1 MSDGKLL
8 FETALDTK
16 GLTTGLDTVKSAATT
31 AFEVSVK
38 AVAAVSGALS
48 TGAAAAIKVGTSFE
62 TSMSQVA
69 AISGATGDELQA
81 LTDKAKAMGAATKF
95 SASESAD
102 AMTYMAMAGWKTED
116 MLSGIAGIMD
126 LAAASG
132 EDLATTSDI
141 VTDALTAFG
150 LTAQDSTHFADILAA
165 ASSNA
170 NTNVSMMGET
180 FKYVAPVAGALGF
193 SAEDCATAIGLMANS
208 GIKASQAGTSLRS
221 IMSRLTSPTD
231 DVQTAMDA
239 LGVSMTNSDGTMKSL
254 NDIILDLREG
264 FAGLTE
270 AEQAQMASDIAGQ
283 EAMSGLL
290 AIVNASDSDF
300 TKLQE
305 SIYGCDGAAAQ
316 MADTMQDNLQGKITI
331 LKSALEGLGIDI
343 YESMESALSGAA
355 DLGNE
360 YIDELSTAF
369 EEGGPE
375 GLANAL
381 GSILADVVTRA
392 AEFAPQLVDLA
403 VELIKALAQG
413 IIDNLPQLFE
423 AAEEIADTILDGIG
437 DLCPALDPVTDALKK
452 IIEHLDDVALAA
464 GAAAIVFAGLK
475 AGMAIQSAVKGFQEA
490 QLAIALFKASTE
502 GANIA
507 QAALNGTLTVGE
519 AIVAL
524 LTGKMTLAELASAGL
539 AKAQTVLNGVMS
551 ANPVTLIVLAIAALV
566 AIFVVLWNKCD
577 WFREFWSGLWE
588 NIQSAASDVIDAI
601 VGFFTETIPNAVDGF
616 VDFIKNNWQTLL
628 MLLNPATMLAG
639 IFKLVYDNCDAF
651 REFVDGFIENIK
663 NAVTNAWDSLVQW
676 VSELPET
683 IMYWLGFILTSLIL
697 WGQDLIN
704 WAATAI
710 PEFAETIVTFFSELP
725 EKIAAFFGKI
735 LADLAVWASNMVA
748 EAVETGTNFRDS
760 IVTFFSQLPER
771 IATLLGKVI
780 GRILSFAAKMRE
792 RASDA
797 GKGFFDN
804 IVAALKDLPSR
815 MSEIGK
821 HIVDGI
827 WTGISGGWDWLTGQ
841 VKKLADSLFQGAKD
855 ALEIHSPSKKFKWL
869 GEMCVEGMDAP
880 LADYNPYETLQESM
894 DAGVIRPELFAGA
907 AVTQPGDAVRN
918 TAGALTGGSAASTVS
933 GENIDYE
940 QMGAVFR
947 RSVDGM
953 TVSMDG
959 RPVGKVIAP
968 YVNDEIGKING
979 RRT

>member
-8 FETALDTK
+8 FETSLDTK
-16 GLTTGLDTVKSAATT
+16 GFTTGLDTVKKTATSAFSVSTKAVTAITGAMAAGLTAATT
-31 AFEVSVK
+31 QSVK
-38 AVAAVSGALS
+38 AYADYEQLVGGVETLFKESESTVLEYANIAYKTAGLS
-48 TGAAAAIKVGTSFE
+48 ANAYMDTVTSFSASLLQSLDGDTAAAATKADRAITDMADNANKMGTNMRDIQNAYQGFAKQNYTMLDNLKLGYGGTKEEMERLIATANEINAQQGIATSYSIDSFADI
-62 TSMSQVA
+62 VD
-69 AISGATGDELQA
+69 AIHVVQENLDITG
-81 LTDKAKAMGAATKF
+81 TTAKEASTTIQGSIASLGAAWENFLTGM
-95 SASESAD
+95 AD
-102 AMTYMAMAGWKTED
+102 PDQDFDTLLNNLID
-116 MLSGIAGIMD
+116 S
-126 LAAASG
+126 
-132 EDLATTSDI
+132 
-141 VTDALTAFG
+141 ALTAADNLIPRIVETTPRLVDG
-150 LTAQDSTHFADILAA
+150 LSQIATNLSGYLPGILQ
-165 ASSNA
+165 
-170 NTNVSMMGET
+170 ELL
-180 FKYVAPVAGALGF
+180 P
-193 SAEDCATAIGLMANS
+193 
-208 GIKASQAGTSLRS
+208 S
-221 IMSRLTSPTD
+221 IL
-231 DVQTAMDA
+231 
-239 LGVSMTNSDGTMKSL
+239 DGTQAL
-254 NDIILDLREG
+254 LDSVSAALPDLIG
-264 FAGLTE
+264 
-270 AEQAQMASDIAGQ
+270 MAVDIAPQ
-283 EAMSGLL
+283 M
-290 AIVNASDSDF
+290 IDF
-300 TKLQE
+300 
-305 SIYGCDGAAAQ
+305 A
-316 MADTMQDNLQGKITI
+316 
-331 LKSALEGLGIDI
+331 
-343 YESMESALSGAA
+343 
-355 DLGNE
+355 
-360 YIDELSTAF
+360 
-369 EEGGPE
+369 
-375 GLANAL
+375 
-381 GSILADVVTRA
+381 V
-392 AEFAPQLVDLA
+392 QL
-403 VELIKALAQG
+403 IGALAQG
-413 IIDNLPQLFE
+413 IIDNLPQLLT

-437 DLCPALDPVTDALKK
+437 DLCPALDPITDAIKVLLDNLDK
-452 IIEHLDDVALAA
+452 IIPVVISLTAAFVAWKIAISIVGLINGVKAA
-464 GAAAIVFAGLK
+464 MEGL
-475 AGMAIQSAVKGFQEA
+475 
-490 QLAIALFKASTE
+490 
-502 GANIA
+502 
-507 QAALNGTLTVGE
+507 
-519 AIVAL
+519 
-524 LTGKMTLAELASAGL
+524 TLAEKAAELAQKL
-539 AKAQTVLNGVMS
+539 LNATML
-551 ANPVTLIVLAIAALV
+551 ANPFVLIVTLIAGLV
-566 AIFVVLWNKCD
+566 AAFIYFWNTSD
-577 WFREFWSGLWE
+577 SFRQFWIDLWE
-588 NIQSAASDVIDAI
+588 KIRSAASDVIDAI

-628 MLLNPATMLAG
+628 MLLNPATLLAG

-704 WAATAI
+704 WATTAI

-748 EAVETGTNFRDS
+748 KAVETGTNFRDS

-841 VKKLADSLFQGAKD
+841 VKNLANSLFQGAKD

-880 LADYNPYETLQESM
+880 LADYNPYETLKDSM

-918 TAGALTGGSAASTVS
+918 TAGALTGGAASSTVS
-933 GENIDYE
+933 GETIDYE

-947 RSVDGM
+947 QSVDGM

>member
-16 GLTTGLDTVKSAATT
+16 GFTTGLDTVKKTATSAFSVSTKAVTAITGAMAAGLTAATT
-31 AFEVSVK
+31 QSVK
-38 AVAAVSGALS
+38 AYADYEQLVGGVETLFKESESTVLEYANIAYKTAGLS
-48 TGAAAAIKVGTSFE
+48 ANAYMDTVTSFSASLLQSLDGDTAAAATKADRAITDMADNANKMGTNMRDIQNAYQGFAKQNYTMLDNLKLGYGGTKEEMERLIATANEINAQQGIATSYSIDSFADI
-62 TSMSQVA
+62 VD
-69 AISGATGDELQA
+69 AIHVVQENLDITG
-81 LTDKAKAMGAATKF
+81 TTAKEASTTIQGSIASLGAAWENFLTGM
-95 SASESAD
+95 AD
-102 AMTYMAMAGWKTED
+102 PDQDFDTLLNNLID
-116 MLSGIAGIMD
+116 S
-126 LAAASG
+126 
-132 EDLATTSDI
+132 
-141 VTDALTAFG
+141 ALTAADNLIPRIVETTPRLVDG
-150 LTAQDSTHFADILAA
+150 LSQIATNLSGYLPGILQ
-165 ASSNA
+165 
-170 NTNVSMMGET
+170 ELL
-180 FKYVAPVAGALGF
+180 P
-193 SAEDCATAIGLMANS
+193 
-208 GIKASQAGTSLRS
+208 S
-221 IMSRLTSPTD
+221 IL
-231 DVQTAMDA
+231 
-239 LGVSMTNSDGTMKSL
+239 DGTQAL
-254 NDIILDLREG
+254 LDSVSAALPDLIG
-264 FAGLTE
+264 
-270 AEQAQMASDIAGQ
+270 MAVDIAPQ
-283 EAMSGLL
+283 M
-290 AIVNASDSDF
+290 IDF
-300 TKLQE
+300 
-305 SIYGCDGAAAQ
+305 A
-316 MADTMQDNLQGKITI
+316 
-331 LKSALEGLGIDI
+331 
-343 YESMESALSGAA
+343 
-355 DLGNE
+355 
-360 YIDELSTAF
+360 
-369 EEGGPE
+369 
-375 GLANAL
+375 
-381 GSILADVVTRA
+381 V
-392 AEFAPQLVDLA
+392 QL
-403 VELIKALAQG
+403 IGALAQG
-413 IIDNLPQLFE
+413 IIDNLPQLLT

-437 DLCPALDPVTDALKK
+437 DLCPALDPITDAIKVLLDNLDK
-452 IIEHLDDVALAA
+452 IIPVVISLTAAFVAWKIAISIVGLINGVKAA
-464 GAAAIVFAGLK
+464 MEGL
-475 AGMAIQSAVKGFQEA
+475 
-490 QLAIALFKASTE
+490 
-502 GANIA
+502 
-507 QAALNGTLTVGE
+507 
-519 AIVAL
+519 
-524 LTGKMTLAELASAGL
+524 TLAEKAAELAQKL
-539 AKAQTVLNGVMS
+539 LNATML
-551 ANPVTLIVLAIAALV
+551 ANPFVLIVTLIAGLV
-566 AIFVVLWNKCD
+566 AAFIYFWNTSD
-577 WFREFWSGLWE
+577 SFRQFWIDLWE
-588 NIQSAASDVIDAI
+588 KIRSAASDVIDAI
-601 VGFFTETIPNAVDGF
+601 VGFFTETIPNAVNG
-616 VDFIKNNWQTLL
+616 VIDFITNNWQSLL

-651 REFVDGFIENIK
+651 REFVDGFVENIK

-704 WAATAI
+704 WATTAI
-710 PEFAETIVTFFSELP
+710 PEFAETIVTFFSGLP

-748 EAVETGTNFRDS
+748 KAVETGTNFRDS

-841 VKKLADSLFQGAKD
+841 VKNLANSLFQGAKD

-880 LADYNPYETLQESM
+880 LADYNPYETLKDSM

-918 TAGALTGGSAASTVS
+918 TAGALTGGAASSTVS
-933 GENIDYE
+933 GETIDYE

-947 RSVDGM
+947 QSVDGM

>member
-16 GLTTGLDTVKSAATT
+16 GFTTGLDTVKKTATSAFSVSTKAVTAITGAMAAGLTAATT
-31 AFEVSVK
+31 QSVK
-38 AVAAVSGALS
+38 AYADYEQLVGGVETLFKESESTVLEYANIAYKTAGLS
-48 TGAAAAIKVGTSFE
+48 ANAYMDTVTSFSASLLQSLDGDTAAAATKADRAITDMADNANKMGTNMRDIQNAYQGFAKQNYTMLDNLKLGYGGTKEEMERLIATANEINAQQGIATSYSIDSFADI
-62 TSMSQVA
+62 VD
-69 AISGATGDELQA
+69 AIHVVQENLDITG
-81 LTDKAKAMGAATKF
+81 TTAKEASTTIQGSIASLGAAWENFLTGM
-95 SASESAD
+95 AD
-102 AMTYMAMAGWKTED
+102 PDQDFDTLLNNLID
-116 MLSGIAGIMD
+116 S
-126 LAAASG
+126 
-132 EDLATTSDI
+132 
-141 VTDALTAFG
+141 ALTAADNLIPRIVETTPRLVDG
-150 LTAQDSTHFADILAA
+150 LAQIATNLSGYLPGILQ
-165 ASSNA
+165 
-170 NTNVSMMGET
+170 ELL
-180 FKYVAPVAGALGF
+180 P
-193 SAEDCATAIGLMANS
+193 
-208 GIKASQAGTSLRS
+208 S
-221 IMSRLTSPTD
+221 IL
-231 DVQTAMDA
+231 
-239 LGVSMTNSDGTMKSL
+239 DGTKAL
-254 NDIILDLREG
+254 LDSVSAALPDLIG
-264 FAGLTE
+264 
-270 AEQAQMASDIAGQ
+270 MAVDIAPQ
-283 EAMSGLL
+283 M
-290 AIVNASDSDF
+290 IDF
-300 TKLQE
+300 
-305 SIYGCDGAAAQ
+305 A
-316 MADTMQDNLQGKITI
+316 
-331 LKSALEGLGIDI
+331 
-343 YESMESALSGAA
+343 
-355 DLGNE
+355 
-360 YIDELSTAF
+360 
-369 EEGGPE
+369 
-375 GLANAL
+375 
-381 GSILADVVTRA
+381 V
-392 AEFAPQLVDLA
+392 QL
-403 VELIKALAQG
+403 IGALAQG
-413 IIDNLPQLFE
+413 IIDNLPQLLT

-437 DLCPALDPVTDALKK
+437 DLCPALDPITDAIKVLLDNLDK
-452 IIEHLDDVALAA
+452 IIPVVISLTAAFVAWKIAISIVGLINGVKAA
-464 GAAAIVFAGLK
+464 MEGL
-475 AGMAIQSAVKGFQEA
+475 
-490 QLAIALFKASTE
+490 
-502 GANIA
+502 
-507 QAALNGTLTVGE
+507 
-519 AIVAL
+519 
-524 LTGKMTLAELASAGL
+524 TLAEKAAELAQKL
-539 AKAQTVLNGVMS
+539 LNATML
-551 ANPVTLIVLAIAALV
+551 ANPFVLIVTLIAGLV
-566 AIFVVLWNKCD
+566 AAFIYFWNTSD
-577 WFREFWSGLWE
+577 SFRQFWIDLWE
-588 NIQSAASDVIDAI
+588 KIRSAASDVIDAI

-616 VDFIKNNWQTLL
+616 VNFIKNNWQTLL
-628 MLLNPATMLAG
+628 MLLNPATLLAG

-704 WAATAI
+704 WATTAI
-710 PEFAETIVTFFSELP
+710 PEFAETIVTFFSGLP

-748 EAVETGTNFRDS
+748 KAVETGTNFRDS

-841 VKKLADSLFQGAKD
+841 VKNLANSLFQGAKD

-880 LADYNPYETLQESM
+880 LADYNPYETLKDSM

-918 TAGALTGGSAASTVS
+918 TAGALTGGAASSTVS
-933 GENIDYE
+933 GETIDYE

-947 RSVDGM
+947 QSVDGM

>member
-16 GLTTGLDTVKSAATT
+16 GFTTGLDTVKKTATSAFSVSTKAVTAITGAMAAGLTAATT
-31 AFEVSVK
+31 QSVK
-38 AVAAVSGALS
+38 AYADYEQLVGGVETLFKESESTVLEYANIAYKTAGLS
-48 TGAAAAIKVGTSFE
+48 ANAYMDTVTSFSASLLQSLDGDTAAAATKADRAITDMADNANKMGTNMRDIQNAYQGFAKQNYTMLDNLKLGYGGTKEEMERLIATANEINAQQGIATSYSIDSFADI
-62 TSMSQVA
+62 VD
-69 AISGATGDELQA
+69 AIHVVQENLDITG
-81 LTDKAKAMGAATKF
+81 TTAKEASTTIQGSIASLGAAWENFLTGM
-95 SASESAD
+95 AD
-102 AMTYMAMAGWKTED
+102 PDQDFDTLPNNLID
-116 MLSGIAGIMD
+116 S
-126 LAAASG
+126 
-132 EDLATTSDI
+132 
-141 VTDALTAFG
+141 ALTAADNLIPRIVETTPRLVDG
-150 LTAQDSTHFADILAA
+150 LTQIATNLSGYLPGILQ
-165 ASSNA
+165 
-170 NTNVSMMGET
+170 ELL
-180 FKYVAPVAGALGF
+180 P
-193 SAEDCATAIGLMANS
+193 
-208 GIKASQAGTSLRS
+208 S
-221 IMSRLTSPTD
+221 IL
-231 DVQTAMDA
+231 
-239 LGVSMTNSDGTMKSL
+239 DGTQAL
-254 NDIILDLREG
+254 LDSVSAALPDLIG
-264 FAGLTE
+264 
-270 AEQAQMASDIAGQ
+270 MAVDIAPQ
-283 EAMSGLL
+283 M
-290 AIVNASDSDF
+290 VDF
-300 TKLQE
+300 
-305 SIYGCDGAAAQ
+305 A
-316 MADTMQDNLQGKITI
+316 
-331 LKSALEGLGIDI
+331 
-343 YESMESALSGAA
+343 
-355 DLGNE
+355 
-360 YIDELSTAF
+360 
-369 EEGGPE
+369 
-375 GLANAL
+375 
-381 GSILADVVTRA
+381 V
-392 AEFAPQLVDLA
+392 QL
-403 VELIKALAQG
+403 IGALAQG
-413 IIDNLPQLFE
+413 IIDNLPQLLA

-437 DLCPALDPVTDALKK
+437 DLCPALDPVTDAIKVLLDNLDK
-452 IIEHLDDVALAA
+452 IIPVVISLTAAFVAWKI
-464 GAAAIVFAGLK
+464 AISIVGLINGVK
-475 AGMAIQSAVKGFQEA
+475 SAM
-490 QLAIALFKASTE
+490 E
-502 GANIA
+502 G
-507 QAALNGTLTVGE
+507 L
-519 AIVAL
+519 
-524 LTGKMTLAELASAGL
+524 TLAEKAAELAQKL
-539 AKAQTVLNGVMS
+539 LNATML
-551 ANPVTLIVLAIAALV
+551 ANPFVLIVTLIAGLV
-566 AIFVVLWNKCD
+566 AAFIYFWNTSD
-577 WFREFWSGLWE
+577 SFRQFWIDLWE
-588 NIQSAASDVIDAI
+588 KIRSAASDVIDAI

-628 MLLNPATMLAG
+628 MLLNPATLLAG

-704 WAATAI
+704 WATTAI

-748 EAVETGTNFRDS
+748 KAVETGTNFRDS

-841 VKKLADSLFQGAKD
+841 VKNLANSLFQGAKD

-880 LADYNPYETLQESM
+880 LADYNPYETLKDSM

-918 TAGALTGGSAASTVS
+918 TAGALTGGAASSTVS
-933 GENIDYE
+933 GETIDYE

-947 RSVDGM
+947 QSVDGM

>member
-16 GLTTGLDTVKSAATT
+16 GFTTGLDTVKKTATSAFSVSTKAVTAITGAMAAGLTAATT
-31 AFEVSVK
+31 QSVK
-38 AVAAVSGALS
+38 AYADYEQLVGGVETLFKESESTVLEYANIAYKTAGLS
-48 TGAAAAIKVGTSFE
+48 ANAYMDTVTSFSASLLQSLDGDTAAAATKADRAITDMADNANKMGTNMRDIQNAYQGFAKQNYTMLDNLKLGYGGTKEEMERLIATANEINAQQGIATSYSIDSFADI
-62 TSMSQVA
+62 VD
-69 AISGATGDELQA
+69 AIHVVQENLDITG
-81 LTDKAKAMGAATKF
+81 TTAKEASTTIQGSIASLGAAWENFLTGM
-95 SASESAD
+95 AD
-102 AMTYMAMAGWKTED
+102 PDQDFDTLLNNLID
-116 MLSGIAGIMD
+116 S
-126 LAAASG
+126 
-132 EDLATTSDI
+132 
-141 VTDALTAFG
+141 ALTAADNLIPRIVETTPRLVDG
-150 LTAQDSTHFADILAA
+150 LAQIATNLSGYLPGILQ
-165 ASSNA
+165 
-170 NTNVSMMGET
+170 ELL
-180 FKYVAPVAGALGF
+180 P
-193 SAEDCATAIGLMANS
+193 
-208 GIKASQAGTSLRS
+208 S
-221 IMSRLTSPTD
+221 IL
-231 DVQTAMDA
+231 
-239 LGVSMTNSDGTMKSL
+239 DGTQAL
-254 NDIILDLREG
+254 LDSVSAALPDLIG
-264 FAGLTE
+264 
-270 AEQAQMASDIAGQ
+270 MAVDIAPQ
-283 EAMSGLL
+283 M
-290 AIVNASDSDF
+290 IDF
-300 TKLQE
+300 
-305 SIYGCDGAAAQ
+305 A
-316 MADTMQDNLQGKITI
+316 
-331 LKSALEGLGIDI
+331 
-343 YESMESALSGAA
+343 
-355 DLGNE
+355 
-360 YIDELSTAF
+360 
-369 EEGGPE
+369 
-375 GLANAL
+375 
-381 GSILADVVTRA
+381 V
-392 AEFAPQLVDLA
+392 QL
-403 VELIKALAQG
+403 IGALAQG
-413 IIDNLPQLFE
+413 IIDNLPQLLT

-437 DLCPALDPVTDALKK
+437 DLCPALDPITDAIKVLLDNLDK
-452 IIEHLDDVALAA
+452 IIPVVISLTAAFVAWKIAISIVGLINGVKAA
-464 GAAAIVFAGLK
+464 MEGL
-475 AGMAIQSAVKGFQEA
+475 
-490 QLAIALFKASTE
+490 
-502 GANIA
+502 
-507 QAALNGTLTVGE
+507 
-519 AIVAL
+519 
-524 LTGKMTLAELASAGL
+524 TLAEKAAELAQKL
-539 AKAQTVLNGVMS
+539 LNATML
-551 ANPVTLIVLAIAALV
+551 ANPFVLIVTLIAGLV
-566 AIFVVLWNKCD
+566 AAFIYFWNTSD
-577 WFREFWSGLWE
+577 SFRQFWIDLWE
-588 NIQSAASDVIDAI
+588 KIRSAASDVIDAI

-628 MLLNPATMLAG
+628 MLLNPATLLAG

-704 WAATAI
+704 WATTAI

-748 EAVETGTNFRDS
+748 KAVETGTNFRDS

-841 VKKLADSLFQGAKD
+841 VKNLANSLFQGAKD

-880 LADYNPYETLQESM
+880 LADYNPYETLKDSM

-918 TAGALTGGSAASTVS
+918 TAGALTGGAASSTVS
-933 GENIDYE
+933 GETIDYE

-947 RSVDGM
+947 QSVDGM

>member
-16 GLTTGLDTVKSAATT
+16 GFTTGLDTVKKTATSAFSVSTKAVTAITGAMAAGLTAATT
-31 AFEVSVK
+31 QSVK
-38 AVAAVSGALS
+38 AYADYEQLVGGVETLFKESESTVLEYANIAYKTAGLS
-48 TGAAAAIKVGTSFE
+48 ANAYMDTVTSFSASLLQSLDGDTAAAATKADRAITDMADNANKMGTNMRDIQNAYQGFAKQNYTMLDNLKLGYGGTKEEMERLIATANEINAQQGIATSYSIDSFADI
-62 TSMSQVA
+62 VD
-69 AISGATGDELQA
+69 AIHVVQENLDITG
-81 LTDKAKAMGAATKF
+81 TTAKEASTTIQGSIASLGAAWENFLTGM
-95 SASESAD
+95 AD
-102 AMTYMAMAGWKTED
+102 PDQDFDTLLNNLID
-116 MLSGIAGIMD
+116 S
-126 LAAASG
+126 
-132 EDLATTSDI
+132 
-141 VTDALTAFG
+141 ALTAADNLIPRIVETTPRLVDG
-150 LTAQDSTHFADILAA
+150 LSQIATNLSGYLPGILQ
-165 ASSNA
+165 
-170 NTNVSMMGET
+170 ELL
-180 FKYVAPVAGALGF
+180 P
-193 SAEDCATAIGLMANS
+193 
-208 GIKASQAGTSLRS
+208 S
-221 IMSRLTSPTD
+221 IL
-231 DVQTAMDA
+231 
-239 LGVSMTNSDGTMKSL
+239 DGTQAL
-254 NDIILDLREG
+254 LDSVSAALPDLIG
-264 FAGLTE
+264 
-270 AEQAQMASDIAGQ
+270 MAVDIAPQ
-283 EAMSGLL
+283 M
-290 AIVNASDSDF
+290 IDF
-300 TKLQE
+300 
-305 SIYGCDGAAAQ
+305 A
-316 MADTMQDNLQGKITI
+316 
-331 LKSALEGLGIDI
+331 
-343 YESMESALSGAA
+343 
-355 DLGNE
+355 
-360 YIDELSTAF
+360 
-369 EEGGPE
+369 
-375 GLANAL
+375 
-381 GSILADVVTRA
+381 V
-392 AEFAPQLVDLA
+392 QL
-403 VELIKALAQG
+403 IGALAQG
-413 IIDNLPQLFE
+413 IIDNLPQLLT

-437 DLCPALDPVTDALKK
+437 DLCPALDPITDAIKVLLDNLDK
-452 IIEHLDDVALAA
+452 IIPVVISLTAAFVAWKIAISIVGLINGVKAA
-464 GAAAIVFAGLK
+464 MEGL
-475 AGMAIQSAVKGFQEA
+475 
-490 QLAIALFKASTE
+490 
-502 GANIA
+502 
-507 QAALNGTLTVGE
+507 
-519 AIVAL
+519 
-524 LTGKMTLAELASAGL
+524 TLAEKAAELAQKL
-539 AKAQTVLNGVMS
+539 LNATML
-551 ANPVTLIVLAIAALV
+551 ANPFVLIVTLIAGLV
-566 AIFVVLWNKCD
+566 AAFIYFWNTSD
-577 WFREFWSGLWE
+577 SFRQFWIDLWE
-588 NIQSAASDVIDAI
+588 KIRSAASDVIDAI
-601 VGFFTETIPNAVDGF
+601 VGFFTETIPNAVNG
-616 VDFIKNNWQTLL
+616 VIDFITNNWQSLL

-651 REFVDGFIENIK
+651 REFVDGFVENIK

-704 WAATAI
+704 WATTAI

-748 EAVETGTNFRDS
+748 KAVETGTNFRDS

-841 VKKLADSLFQGAKD
+841 VKNLANSLFQGAKD

-880 LADYNPYETLQESM
+880 LADYNPYETLKDSM

-918 TAGALTGGSAASTVS
+918 TAGALTGGAASSTVS
-933 GENIDYE
+933 GETIDYE

-947 RSVDGM
+947 QSVDGM

>member
-8 FETALDTK
+8 FETSLDTK
-16 GLTTGLDTVKSAATT
+16 GFTTGLDTVKKTATSAFSVSTKAVTAITGAMAAGLTAATT
-31 AFEVSVK
+31 QSVK
-38 AVAAVSGALS
+38 AYADYEQLVGGVETLFKESESTVLEYANIAYKTAGLS
-48 TGAAAAIKVGTSFE
+48 ANAYMDTVTSFSASLLQSLDGDTAAAATKADRAITDMADNANKMGTNMRDIQNAYQGFAKQNYTMLDNLKLGYGGTKEEMERLIATANEINAQQGIATSYSIDSFADI
-62 TSMSQVA
+62 VD
-69 AISGATGDELQA
+69 AIHVVQENLDITG
-81 LTDKAKAMGAATKF
+81 TTAKEASTTIQGSIASLGAAWENFLTGM
-95 SASESAD
+95 AD
-102 AMTYMAMAGWKTED
+102 PDQDFDTLLNNLID
-116 MLSGIAGIMD
+116 S
-126 LAAASG
+126 
-132 EDLATTSDI
+132 
-141 VTDALTAFG
+141 ALTAADNLIPRIVETTPRLVDG
-150 LTAQDSTHFADILAA
+150 LTQIATNLSGYLPGILQ
-165 ASSNA
+165 
-170 NTNVSMMGET
+170 ELL
-180 FKYVAPVAGALGF
+180 P
-193 SAEDCATAIGLMANS
+193 
-208 GIKASQAGTSLRS
+208 S
-221 IMSRLTSPTD
+221 IL
-231 DVQTAMDA
+231 
-239 LGVSMTNSDGTMKSL
+239 DGTQAL
-254 NDIILDLREG
+254 LDSVSAALPDLIG
-264 FAGLTE
+264 
-270 AEQAQMASDIAGQ
+270 MAVDIAPQ
-283 EAMSGLL
+283 M
-290 AIVNASDSDF
+290 IDF
-300 TKLQE
+300 
-305 SIYGCDGAAAQ
+305 A
-316 MADTMQDNLQGKITI
+316 
-331 LKSALEGLGIDI
+331 
-343 YESMESALSGAA
+343 
-355 DLGNE
+355 
-360 YIDELSTAF
+360 
-369 EEGGPE
+369 
-375 GLANAL
+375 
-381 GSILADVVTRA
+381 V
-392 AEFAPQLVDLA
+392 QL
-403 VELIKALAQG
+403 IGALAQG
-413 IIDNLPQLFE
+413 IIDNLPQLLT

-437 DLCPALDPVTDALKK
+437 DLCPALDPITDAIKVLLDNLDK
-452 IIEHLDDVALAA
+452 IIPVVISLTAAFVAWKIAISIVGLINGVKAA
-464 GAAAIVFAGLK
+464 MEGL
-475 AGMAIQSAVKGFQEA
+475 
-490 QLAIALFKASTE
+490 
-502 GANIA
+502 
-507 QAALNGTLTVGE
+507 
-519 AIVAL
+519 
-524 LTGKMTLAELASAGL
+524 TLAEKAAELAQKL
-539 AKAQTVLNGVMS
+539 LNATML
-551 ANPVTLIVLAIAALV
+551 ANPFVLIVTLIAGLV
-566 AIFVVLWNKCD
+566 AAFIYFWNTSD
-577 WFREFWSGLWE
+577 SFRQFWIDLWE
-588 NIQSAASDVIDAI
+588 KIRSAASDVIDAI

-628 MLLNPATMLAG
+628 MLLNPATLLAG

-651 REFVDGFIENIK
+651 HEFVDGFIENIK

-704 WAATAI
+704 WATTAI

-748 EAVETGTNFRDS
+748 KAVETGTNFRDS

-841 VKKLADSLFQGAKD
+841 VKNLANSLFQGAKD

-880 LADYNPYETLQESM
+880 LADYNPYETLKDSM

-918 TAGALTGGSAASTVS
+918 TAGALTGGAASSTVS
-933 GENIDYE
+933 GETIDYE

-947 RSVDGM
+947 QSVDGM

>member
-16 GLTTGLDTVKSAATT
+16 GFTTGLDTVKKTATSAFSVSTKAVTAITGAMAAGLTAATT
-31 AFEVSVK
+31 QSVK
-38 AVAAVSGALS
+38 AYADYEQLVGGVETLFKESESTVLEYANIAYKTAGLS
-48 TGAAAAIKVGTSFE
+48 ANAYMDTVTSFSASLLQSLDGDTAAAATKADRAITDMADNANKMGTNMRDIQNAYQGFAKQNYTMLDNLKLGYGGTKEEMERLIATANEINAQQGIATSYSIDSFADI
-62 TSMSQVA
+62 VD
-69 AISGATGDELQA
+69 AIHVVQENLDITG
-81 LTDKAKAMGAATKF
+81 TTAKEASTTIQGSIASLGAAWENFLTGM
-95 SASESAD
+95 AD
-102 AMTYMAMAGWKTED
+102 PDQDFDTLLNNLID
-116 MLSGIAGIMD
+116 S
-126 LAAASG
+126 
-132 EDLATTSDI
+132 
-141 VTDALTAFG
+141 ALTAADNLIPRIVETTPRLVDG
-150 LTAQDSTHFADILAA
+150 LAQIATNLSGYLPGILQ
-165 ASSNA
+165 
-170 NTNVSMMGET
+170 ELL
-180 FKYVAPVAGALGF
+180 P
-193 SAEDCATAIGLMANS
+193 
-208 GIKASQAGTSLRS
+208 S
-221 IMSRLTSPTD
+221 IL
-231 DVQTAMDA
+231 
-239 LGVSMTNSDGTMKSL
+239 DGTQAL
-254 NDIILDLREG
+254 LDSVSAALPDLIG
-264 FAGLTE
+264 
-270 AEQAQMASDIAGQ
+270 MAVDIAPQ
-283 EAMSGLL
+283 M
-290 AIVNASDSDF
+290 IDF
-300 TKLQE
+300 
-305 SIYGCDGAAAQ
+305 A
-316 MADTMQDNLQGKITI
+316 
-331 LKSALEGLGIDI
+331 
-343 YESMESALSGAA
+343 
-355 DLGNE
+355 
-360 YIDELSTAF
+360 
-369 EEGGPE
+369 
-375 GLANAL
+375 
-381 GSILADVVTRA
+381 V
-392 AEFAPQLVDLA
+392 QL
-403 VELIKALAQG
+403 IGALAQG
-413 IIDNLPQLFE
+413 IIDNLPQLLT

-437 DLCPALDPVTDALKK
+437 DLCPALDPITDAIKVLLDNLDK
-452 IIEHLDDVALAA
+452 IIPVVISLTAAFVAWKIAISIVGLINGVKAA
-464 GAAAIVFAGLK
+464 MEGL
-475 AGMAIQSAVKGFQEA
+475 
-490 QLAIALFKASTE
+490 
-502 GANIA
+502 
-507 QAALNGTLTVGE
+507 
-519 AIVAL
+519 
-524 LTGKMTLAELASAGL
+524 TLAEKAAELAQKL
-539 AKAQTVLNGVMS
+539 LNATML
-551 ANPVTLIVLAIAALV
+551 ANPFVLIVTLIAGLV
-566 AIFVVLWNKCD
+566 AAFIYFWNTSD
-577 WFREFWSGLWE
+577 SFRQFWIDLWE
-588 NIQSAASDVIDAI
+588 KIRSAASDVIDAI

-628 MLLNPATMLAG
+628 MLLNPATLLAG

-704 WAATAI
+704 WATTAI

-748 EAVETGTNFRDS
+748 KAVETGTNFRDS

-780 GRILSFAAKMRE
+780 GQILSFAAKMRE

-841 VKKLADSLFQGAKD
+841 VKNLANSLFQGAKD

-880 LADYNPYETLQESM
+880 LADYNPYETLKDSM

-918 TAGALTGGSAASTVS
+918 TAGALTGGAASSTVS
-933 GENIDYE
+933 GETIDYE

-947 RSVDGM
+947 QSVDGM